1 MTKQEAS
8 PDDISPGHNDQN
20 IVPSNEDELRSKI
33 LTAER
38 STLPEGYFLSREFVG
53 TFGGIAFSLAAT
65 YFAFQAGAG
74 ALINI
79 NQQIG
84 PSENYYLF
92 SIVWT
97 VSQPISMLLFGRLSD
112 MFGRR
117 NLALGA
123 NILGIIGGIIA
134 ATSQSINQLIAA
146 NVLLGLASGIPGSY
160 PLLTGELMTNKL
172 KFLGTIVVVVP
183 NIIATGFGPYL
194 GLRLSI
200 LSSWRWIF
208 YIYIILMV
216 IGTTLWYFFYHPPS
230 FVQLHGTSISRKAE
244 LATIDW
250 LGTFLLVSGL
260 VLFLLGIAWGGQ
272 PYKWTSGRVLGLLIP
287 GAVLSIS
294 FVLYEVYG
302 NPAKPIVPMKFFKD
316 VRGYTC
322 VVIISAITGCLQTAL
337 FILWP
342 SQVAYIFGSTTNGWE
357 ETAWMSSVVN
367 FAAWAGIIIVG
378 PLFHVIKHLR
388 LQLVVGS
395 AWMTAF
401 LAAMSTITYSN
412 KGSAIAFAF
421 LSTFPIGWGEVMTML
436 MVQYIVP
443 ERDLGVA
450 FAVVSSVRTIMGSI
464 FAAVFVAIYT
474 NKLPGYMTS
483 IVVPALQ
490 KTSLSAD
497 AISEVLATAPT
508 ASQAALSAIEG
519 VTPDILRVINAK
531 VADAYGHSYA
541 FVYYTAAALG
551 AVCLLAALCLR
562 DFDVYL
568 TDHVARMVYK
578 KEETKE
584 DSLAKHIEHP
594 EGV

>member
-8 PDDISPGHNDQN
+8 PDDISPGHNDQD
-20 IVPSNEDELRSKI
+20 IALSNEDELRSKI

-74 ALINI
+74 ALVNI

-146 NVLLGLASGIPGSY
+146 NVLLGLASGIPGLY

-230 FVQLHGTSISRKAE
+230 FVQLHGTSINRKAE

-250 LGTFLLVSGL
+250 VGTFLLVSGL

-272 PYKWTSGRVLGLLIP
+272 PYKWTSGRVLGLLIL

-342 SQVAYIFGSTTNGWE
+342 SQVA
-357 ETAWMSSVVN
+357 
-367 FAAWAGIIIVG
+367 
-378 PLFHVIKHLR
+378 
-388 LQLVVGS
+388 
-395 AWMTAF
+395 
-401 LAAMSTITYSN
+401 
-412 KGSAIAFAF
+412 
-421 LSTFPIGWGEVMTML
+421 
-436 MVQYIVP
+436 
-443 ERDLGVA
+443 
-450 FAVVSSVRTIMGSI
+450 
-464 FAAVFVAIYT
+464 
-474 NKLPGYMTS
+474 
-483 IVVPALQ
+483 
-490 KTSLSAD
+490 
-497 AISEVLATAPT
+497 
-508 ASQAALSAIEG
+508 
-519 VTPDILRVINAK
+519 
-531 VADAYGHSYA
+531 
-541 FVYYTAAALG
+541 
-551 AVCLLAALCLR
+551 
-562 DFDVYL
+562 
-568 TDHVARMVYK
+568 
-578 KEETKE
+578 
-584 DSLAKHIEHP
+584 
-594 EGV
+594 